1 MSAKGLK
8 AENAITEAGLLVKR
22 GTANDEFTPT
32 TASND
37 TVLGVV
43 SRKVGVDEYAAVHV
57 EPGVYLL
64 RADGAISQD
73 AEVMPS
79 ATSGKNG
86 YVATAA
92 TTGNTIV
99 GKALQDAAD
108 GDLFEVLYYANHG
121 AVA

>member
-8 AENAITEAGLLVKR
+8 AENAISEAGLLVKR

-32 TASND
+32 TASDD

-43 SRKVGVDEYAAVHV
+43 TRKVAADEYAAVHV

-64 RADGAISQD
+64 RAQGSISQD
-73 AEVMPS
+73 ADVMPS
-79 ATSGKNG
+79 ASTDG

-92 TTGNTIV
+92 TSGNTIV
-99 GKALQDAAD
+99 GKALQDASD
-108 GDLFEVLYYANHG
+108 GDLFEVEVYANHG
-121 AVA
+121 EVA